1 MTMSTLDCVQVRARR
16 ATVSKRTLMLG
27 VAAMLA
33 LLAGA
38 SQSYAQNKN
47 ISVTI
52 QPTGTALPV
61 VVADKKGMFA
71 KHDVQVK
78 WSVSRVPISDSIT
91 TLGRQFDIM
100 MGTQPALIA
109 AVGQGIPVV
118 IVSGGGLDTPKR
130 PMSNI
135 VARAASGITTFKQLD
150 GKTVGTLSLTGNIHF
165 SLLNILHKEGVD
177 HNKIRW
183 VLGTVPQLPD
193 LLRAGRVDAIEEIE
207 PFATFAIQ
215 AGGIALGN
223 PFRSISDR
231 AFIGLWLAQR
241 DWANKNQD
249 LVLRFNRAMA
259 EAATWIHANMG
270 EAKEILGSYTGL
282 KDTALEKTPLPEYHF
297 STTAA
302 DLSAQHLPEFRTWND
317 ILAKTSDIKPVKVE
331 DLLPSW
337 AQK

>member
-1 MTMSTLDCVQVRARR
+1 MSVLEVHARQ
-16 ATVSKRTLMLG
+16 ATISKRTLMLG
-27 VAAMLA
+27 VGATMIVLA
-33 LLAGA
+33 SA
-38 SQSYAQNKN
+38 SQSHAQNKN

-78 WSVSRVPISDSIT
+78 WSVSRVQISDSIA

-109 AVGQGIPVV
+109 AAGQGIPVV
-118 IVSGGGLDTPKR
+118 IVSGGGLDTPKH
-130 PMSNI
+130 PMANI
-135 VARAASGITTFKQLD
+135 VARGGSGITTFKQLD

-165 SLLNILHKEGVD
+165 ALLNILHKEGVD
-177 HNKIRW
+177 HNKIQW

-215 AGGIALGN
+215 AGGTALGD
-223 PFRSISDR
+223 PFRSIGDR

-249 LVLRFNRAMA
+249 LTLRFNSALA
-259 EAATWIHANMG
+259 EAATWIHANLD
-270 EAKEILGSYTGL
+270 EAKEILSSYTGL
-282 KDTALEKTPLPEYHF
+282 KGTALEKTPLPEYHF

-302 DLSAQHLPEFRTWND
+302 DLAAQHRPDLRTWNE
-317 ILAKTSDIKPVKVE
+317 ILGKTSDIKPVKVD